1 MNRRM
6 NRDGLLIIAMALAAA
21 ALAGCQST
29 PKNRG
34 QSGGRLDPTHDAPSE
49 VGSNSPRSADL
60 VNATDMMSQ
69 DIAQRLDINN
79 PASPPRIVLGP
90 AENKTSMP
98 QQNFDVFLARLRAS
112 LQKSGVRHGVEFIKE
127 SRDMEYYRDLEY
139 GKTSPG
145 DGGDEY
151 QSAADY
157 MLICEVF
164 DLPSAGTNYFLFDF
178 QLVQLR
184 EATTG
189 PDVRPGAI
197 VWENS
202 YEVKYQ

>member
-1 MNRRM
+1 MNRHSV
-6 NRDGLLIIAMALAAA
+6 LIIAMLMTAAA
-21 ALAGCQST
+21 QVGCQST
-29 PKNRG
+29 PRNQG

-49 VGSNSPRSADL
+49 VGSGSPRSAEL
-60 VNATDMMSQ
+60 VNSTDKMAR

-98 QQNFDVFLARLRAS
+98 EQNFDVFLARLRAQ
-112 LQKSGVRHGVEFIKE
+112 LQSSGVRHGVEFIKE
-127 SRDMEYYRDLEY
+127 RRDMEYYRDLEY
-139 GKTSPG
+139 GGKSPG
-145 DGGDEY
+145 DSGDEY

-164 DLPSAGTNYFLFDF
+164 DLPSAGTNYFLFSF

-189 PDVRPGAI
+189 PVVQPGSI

>member
-1 MNRRM
+1 MNRH
-6 NRDGLLIIAMALAAA
+6 NVLIVAMFLAA
-21 ALAGCQST
+21 LLPLGCQST
-29 PKNRG
+29 PQNRG
-34 QSGGRLDPTHDAPSE
+34 QSGGRLDPTHDSLGE
-49 VGSNSPRSADL
+49 VGSTSPRSAEL
-60 VNATDMMSQ
+60 VNSTDKMAQ

-98 QQNFDVFLARLRAS
+98 QQNFDVFLARLRAQ
-112 LQKSGVRHGVEFIKE
+112 LQSSGVRHGVEFIKE
-127 SRDMEYYRDLEY
+127 RRDIEYYRDLEY
-139 GKTSPG
+139 GGKSPG
-145 DGGDEY
+145 DSGDEY
-151 QSAADY
+151 TSAADY
-157 MLICEVF
+157 MLVCEVF

-184 EATTG
+184 ESPTG
-189 PDVRPGAI
+189 PNVRPGSI